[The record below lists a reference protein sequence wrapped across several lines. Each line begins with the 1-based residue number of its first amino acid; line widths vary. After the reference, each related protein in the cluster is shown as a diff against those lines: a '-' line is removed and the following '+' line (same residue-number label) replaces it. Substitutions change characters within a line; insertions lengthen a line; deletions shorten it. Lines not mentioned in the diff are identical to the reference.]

1 MTKIVL
7 SLLLAGFALVA
18 SVQAAD
24 TPAKDAT
31 PAAATQPRRA
41 KIEPLTGEDAL
52 SRIDA
57 RGTLRVGV
65 AINAPW
71 VMHDKNGELV
81 GFSVDVAR
89 KLADDMGWKLE
100 LVTTSWPK
108 LLLDLRTDRYDVVIS
123 GLSITP
129 QRARLA
135 HFTSAY
141 GEHEIGLVVN
151 RAAYPNGDVEGFA
164 AAKHRIG
171 ARAGTITLDAAK
183 LAFPN
188 AEIVA
193 IDDEAVAIE
202 DLRAGKLDA
211 LASESPGPKLL
222 ASVYPDELR
231 EPEGEPLSRSA
242 HGMAVRRGEQGLA
255 DVLDAWI
262 VQSKASGWLKAR
274 SRYWFD
280 GTDWVGQL

>member
-1 MTKIVL
+1 MAKIVL
-7 SLLLAGFALVA
+7 SILVACFALVA
-18 SVQAAD
+18 NAQSGNAD
-24 TPAKDAT
+24 SAPASAT
-31 PAAATQPRRA
+31 HGKRA

-52 SRIDA
+52 TRIDA

-65 AINAPW
+65 AVNAPW
-71 VMHDKNGELV
+71 VMHDKSGELA
-81 GFSVDVAR
+81 GFSVDVAK
-89 KLADDMGWKLE
+89 KLAADMGWKLE

-135 HFTSAY
+135 HFTNAY

-151 RAAYPNGDVEGFA
+151 RAKYPAGNTAAFA
-164 AAKHRIG
+164 TAKPRIG
-171 ARAGTITLDAAK
+171 ARAGTTTFDAAK

-188 AEIVA
+188 GEIIAV
-193 IDDEAVAIE
+193 DDENAAIL
-202 DLRAGKLDA
+202 DLRAGKLDG
-211 LASESPGPKLL
+211 LVSESPGPKLL
-222 ASVYPDELR
+222 ATLYPDELR
-231 EPEGEPLSRSA
+231 EPEGEPISRTA
-242 HGMAVRRGEQGLA
+242 HGMAVRRGESDLS

-274 SRYWFD
+274 SDYWFE
-280 GTDWVGQL
+280 GVDWVGQL

>member
-7 SLLLAGFALVA
+7 SFLLAGFALVA
-18 SVQAAD
+18 SAQAGNAD
-24 TPAKDAT
+24 TAP
-31 PAAATQPRRA
+31 AATQGKRA

-65 AINAPW
+65 AVNAPW

-81 GFSVDVAR
+81 GFSVDVAK
-89 KLADDMGWKLE
+89 KLAADMGWKVE

-108 LLLDLRTDRYDVVIS
+108 LLLDLRTDRSDVVIS

-135 HFTSAY
+135 HFTNAY

-151 RAAYPNGDVEGFA
+151 RTKYPDGDIGGFVA
-164 AAKHRIG
+164 GKHRIG
-171 ARAGTITLDAAK
+171 ARAGTTTLDAAK
-183 LAFPN
+183 LVFPN

-193 IDDEAVAIE
+193 VDDENAAIE
-202 DLRAGKLDA
+202 DLRAGKLDG
-211 LASESPGPKLL
+211 LVCESPGPKLL
-222 ASVYPDELR
+222 ASIYPEQLR
-231 EPEGEPLSRSA
+231 VPAGEPISRTA
-242 HGMAVRRGEQGLA
+242 HGMAVRRGENDLS

-262 VQSKASGWLKAR
+262 VQAKASGWLKAR
-274 SRYWFD
+274 SDYWFE
-280 GTDWVGQL
+280 GTEWVGQL